1 METTTNTEMTKEEFY
16 KTRFGA
22 GSKCFYKGVVWNVVA
37 VDFEEELIA
46 IPNEEGITVEV
57 ADQMQW
63 IRCENAEMIK

>member
-1 METTTNTEMTKEEFY
+1 MTKDEFY
-16 KTRFGA
+16 NTRFVA
-22 GSKCFYKGVVWNVVA
+22 DSKCIYKGIVWNVVA

-63 IRCENAEMIK
+63 IRCENAEMLK